1 MMNGEAT
8 NTNFIVLGLTRSGLA
23 PTIYHT
29 QVLIHD
35 FRCLSFMFK
44 DNGGWNRFMWTED
57 KIKEFW
63 TEGVVMNVPLLT
75 EEQCDRIRNDYKFF
89 TVCSTG

>member
-1 MMNGEAT
+1 M
-8 NTNFIVLGLTRSGLA
+8 L
-23 PTIYHT
+23 
-29 QVLIHD
+29 
-35 FRCLSFMFK
+35 K

-63 TEGVVMNVPLLT
+63 TKGVVMNVPLLT

>member
-1 MMNGEAT
+1 
-8 NTNFIVLGLTRSGLA
+8 
-23 PTIYHT
+23 
-29 QVLIHD
+29 
-35 FRCLSFMFK
+35 
-44 DNGGWNRFMWTED
+44 MWTED

-63 TEGVVMNVPLLT
+63 TEGVVMNVPLLM